1 MCVVRVVC
9 CVARARAAG
18 TGLEV
23 LDDKGRVFVDAADEG
38 ERLAVP
44 GQNGASSL
52 RRVTQGVGD
61 EHAGL

>member
-1 MCVVRVVC
+1 MCVVR

-18 TGLEV
+18 TGVEV

-38 ERLAVP
+38 ERLAVL

-52 RRVTQGVGD
+52 RGVTQGVGD
-61 EHAGL
+61 ENTGL